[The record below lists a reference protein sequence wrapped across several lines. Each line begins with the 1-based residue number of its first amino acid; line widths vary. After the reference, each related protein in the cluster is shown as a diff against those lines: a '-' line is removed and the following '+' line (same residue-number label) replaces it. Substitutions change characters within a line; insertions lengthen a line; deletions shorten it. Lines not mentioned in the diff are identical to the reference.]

1 MTRVLVPLEVLE
13 GETVSPGVV
22 ESLSNAEVVLLG
34 VHVVP
39 EQTPPGQARMSFE
52 ERADDSLSDA
62 ATAFED
68 VGVDVETV
76 LVFTHDRGETVARVA
91 EEHGCDAVL
100 SNQPA
105 HGSDDVLVPLLPTRE
120 GKDDED
126 DALVDTVF
134 SLVEGRKADVN
145 VVVFAGEADDTRAQ
159 ELAQELVDRGLP
171 SSSVSYGSRATDT
184 PVIAAGE
191 EAAEYDLVVMRNEF
205 SLTDLVLG
213 DKPGRVADTSLTPV
227 LGVLRNDSPA
237 EDISDTT

>member
-52 ERADDSLSDA
+52 ERADSALSEA

-68 VGVDVETV
+68 ADVAVETV

-105 HGSDDVLVPLLPTRE
+105 HESDEILVPLLPTDE
-120 GKDDED
+120 GSEGDVD
-126 DALVDTVF
+126 DALADTVF
-134 SLVEGRKADVN
+134 SLVEGRETEVN
-145 VVVFAGEADDTRAQ
+145 VVVFAGEANDARAE

-171 SSSVSYGSRATDT
+171 SSAVSYGSRATDT

-213 DKPGRVADTSLTPV
+213 DKPGRVGDASLTPV
-227 LGVLRNDSPA
+227 VGVLRRG
-237 EDISDTT
+237 